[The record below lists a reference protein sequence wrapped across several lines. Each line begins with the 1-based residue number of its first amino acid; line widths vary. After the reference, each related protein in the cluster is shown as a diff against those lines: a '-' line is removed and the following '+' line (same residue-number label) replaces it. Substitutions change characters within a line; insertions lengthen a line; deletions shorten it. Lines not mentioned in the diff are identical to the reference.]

1 MGLSLM
7 HDLATLFIGPLENT
21 GSLGQADIP
30 NVDTFYFTILGKC
43 LLTSP

>member
-21 GSLGQADIP
+21 GLPGQVDIP
-30 NVDTFYFTILGKC
+30 NVDTFYFTILEKR